1 MSKQNFEK
9 AKEYALH
16 RLENELSPGLYYHG
30 LVHTRDDIVPAV
42 ERFAKGEGVHGEEF
56 DLLLTAAWFH
66 DLGFIEVRSG
76 HEAVGARLASE
87 ILPGFGYDETQI
99 QLIQG
104 MIMATAIPQSPH
116 SLLEQILADADL
128 DVLGRDDFMVRNT
141 NLRRELAFFGQE
153 FSDLQWFSSQ
163 LKFVEAHI
171 YFTSSA
177 RALRDEGQ
185 AKNIIELKQ
194 RLVDIQ

>member
-30 LVHTRDDIVPAV
+30 LVHTRDCEHCPGCGKVPPK
-42 ERFAKGEGVHGEEF
+42 ERVCTAKSSICS
-56 DLLLTAAWFH
+56 LTAAWFH

-116 SLLEQILADADL
+116 SLLEQILADASL

-163 LKFVEAHI
+163 LKFRGAYLLH
-171 YFTSSA
+171 FLRA
-177 RALRDEGQ
+177 RIAR
-185 AKNIIELKQ
+185 
-194 RLVDIQ
+194 